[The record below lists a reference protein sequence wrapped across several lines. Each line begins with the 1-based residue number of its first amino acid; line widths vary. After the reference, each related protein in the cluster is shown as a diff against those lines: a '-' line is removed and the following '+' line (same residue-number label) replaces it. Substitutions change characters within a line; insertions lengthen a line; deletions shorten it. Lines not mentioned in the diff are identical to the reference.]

1 MIRTIVRISLDN
13 RPVERDPQRIRTN
26 MRINLGKAARM
37 LFERGD
43 THERAD
49 LAQVVRGRRRQL
61 DLRQEDLAD
70 LAGVSLRFVQALE
83 AGKRTVQL
91 DRVEAVLAVLGL
103 RLRVERVRG

>member
-1 MIRTIVRISLDN
+1 MPSKR
-13 RPVERDPQRIRTN
+13 EH
-26 MRINLGKAARM
+26 
-37 LFERGD
+37 

-49 LAQVVRGRRRQL
+49 LAQAVRERRRQL
-61 DLRQEDLAD
+61 ELRQEDLAD

-103 RLRVERVRG
+103 RLRVEPVRR

>member
-1 MIRTIVRISLDN
+1 MPS
-13 RPVERDPQRIRTN
+13 EREN
-26 MRINLGKAARM
+26 
-37 LFERGD
+37 

-49 LAQVVRGRRRQL
+49 LTQVIRERRRRL
-61 DLRQEDLAD
+61 ELRQEDLAD

-103 RLRVERVRG
+103 RLRVEPARR

>member
-1 MIRTIVRISLDN
+1 
-13 RPVERDPQRIRTN
+13 
-26 MRINLGKAARM
+26 MRINRGKAARM
-37 LFERGD
+37 PSERED

-49 LAQVVRGRRRQL
+49 LVQVVRSRRRQL

>member
-1 MIRTIVRISLDN
+1 MPS
-13 RPVERDPQRIRTN
+13 EW
-26 MRINLGKAARM
+26 
-37 LFERGD
+37 ED

-83 AGKRTVQL
+83 AGKLTVQL

-103 RLRVERVRG
+103 RLRVERVRR